1 MDTTERHVRENNE
14 HKQERINLEEA
25 ERMAKAQ
32 KKMREN
38 ESKRR
43 SNKVWMWLGV
53 VILIFILLF
62 WIFDIGT
69 WEDLMGIFN
78 G

>member
-69 WEDLMGIFN
+69 WEDLMG
-78 G
+78 